1 MKKFISLLCLVLA
14 ACSSN
19 NTPPAHDNTKP
30 FHLYMTHLGDEKIL
44 IRSIIKT
51 PDNKTYLLSDNE
63 DYELSG
69 IDALYLQPL
78 FQPEYMTKL
87 LKSNR
92 RDGEFYLALGVD
104 ADRTNNK
111 VKVDYIM
118 SVPIKYL
125 NTLRQ
130 SLKGLEQ
137 RWEVL
142 YEPSSSY
149 CVANDFF
156 HEEPSECKDN
166 KPKTQII
173 LRMKGKHNESII
185 DGRIVKLNN
194 RDEILKKSSLPMPI
208 PTSLSNYRLKTD
220 EEIRSAKWHEIKRE
234 IRESTKQ
241 GAETALIIITAPI
254 WLPMAI
260 GTEPGRGPFGRK

>member
-1 MKKFISLLCLVLA
+1 MKKFISLLCLLLV

-19 NTPPAHDNTKP
+19 NTPPAYDNTKP

-118 SVPIKYL
+118 IVPIKYL

-142 YEPSSSY
+142 YGPGY
-149 CVANDFF
+149 RCVANDFF

-166 KPKTQII
+166 KPKTQIT
-173 LRMKGKHNESII
+173 LYMGKEDKQII
-185 DGRIVKLNN
+185 NGRIVKLNN
-194 RDEILKKSSLPMPI
+194 RDEILKKSSLSIPI
-208 PTSLSNYRLKTD
+208 PAYLNNYRLKTD
-220 EEIRSAKWHEIKRE
+220 EEIRSEKWHEIKRE

-260 GTEPGRGPFGRK
+260 GWEPGRGPSGRK

>member
-1 MKKFISLLCLVLA
+1 MKKFISLLCLLVLA

-19 NTPPAHDNTKP
+19 NTPPAHDSTTP
-30 FHLYMTHLGDEKIL
+30 FYEYMTLLEGEKIL
-44 IRSIIKT
+44 IRGIVKT
-51 PDNKTYLLSDNE
+51 PDNKTYLLSDTE

-92 RDGEFYLALGVD
+92 RDGEFYLALSFN
-104 ADRTNNK
+104 ADRSNNL
-111 VKVDYIM
+111 VKVNYKLKLPM
-118 SVPIKYL
+118 KYL
-125 NTLRQ
+125 DTLRQ

-137 RWEVL
+137 RWEVF
-142 YEPSSSY
+142 YNDCRIS
-149 CVANDFF
+149 DFF
-156 HEEPSECKDN
+156 HQEPSECKDN
-166 KPKTQII
+166 KPKTQIT
-173 LRMKGKHNESII
+173 LYMGKEDKQII
-185 DGRIVKLNN
+185 NGRIVKLNN
-194 RDEILKKSSLPMPI
+194 RDEILKKSSLSIPI
-208 PTSLSNYRLKTD
+208 PAYLNNYRLKTD

-260 GTEPGRGPFGRK
+260 GWEPGRGPSGRK

>member
-1 MKKFISLLCLVLA
+1 MKKFISLLCLLVLA

-19 NTPPAHDNTKP
+19 NTPPAHDKTKP
-30 FHLYMTHLGDEKIL
+30 FHLYMTRLEGEEIL
-44 IRSIIKT
+44 IRGIIKT
-51 PDNKTYLLSDNE
+51 PDNKTYLLSDTE

-92 RDGEFYLALGVD
+92 RGGEFYLALSFN
-104 ADRTNNK
+104 ADRSNNL
-111 VKVDYIM
+111 VKVNYKLKLPM
-118 SVPIKYL
+118 KYL
-125 NTLRQ
+125 DTLRQ

-137 RWEVL
+137 RWQVF
-142 YEPSSSY
+142 YEAGD

-156 HEEPSECKDN
+156 HKEPSECKDN
-166 KPKTQII
+166 KPKTQIT
-173 LRMKGKHNESII
+173 LYMGKEDKQII
-185 DGRIVKLNN
+185 NGRIVKLNN

-260 GTEPGRGPFGRK
+260 GWEPGRGPSRRK

>member
-1 MKKFISLLCLVLA
+1 MKKIISLLCLLLA

-19 NTPPAHDNTKP
+19 NTPPAYDSTTP

-44 IRSIIKT
+44 IRSIVKT
-51 PDNKTYLLSDNE
+51 PDNKTYLLSDTE

-118 SVPIKYL
+118 IVPIKYL

-156 HEEPSECKDN
+156 HQEPSECKDN

-173 LRMKGKHNESII
+173 LRMKGKDNKSII

-220 EEIRSAKWHEIKRE
+220 EEIRSAKWHETKRE

-254 WLPMAI
+254 WLPMTI
-260 GTEPGRGPFGRK
+260 GWEPGRGPFGRK

>member
-1 MKKFISLLCLVLA
+1 MKKIISLLCLLVLA

-19 NTPPAHDNTKP
+19 NTPPAHDSTTP
-30 FHLYMTHLGDEKIL
+30 FYKYMTRLEGEEIL
-44 IRSIIKT
+44 IRGIIKT
-51 PDNKTYLLSDNE
+51 PDNKTYLLSDTE

-92 RDGEFYLALGVD
+92 RGGEFYLALSFN
-104 ADRTNNK
+104 ADRSNNL
-111 VKVDYIM
+111 VKVNYKLKLPM
-118 SVPIKYL
+118 KYL
-125 NTLRQ
+125 DTLRQ

-137 RWEVL
+137 RWEVF
-142 YEPSSSY
+142 YNDCRIS
-149 CVANDFF
+149 DFF
-156 HEEPSECKDN
+156 HQEPSECKDN
-166 KPKTQII
+166 KPKTQIT
-173 LRMKGKHNESII
+173 LYMGKEDKQII
-185 DGRIVKLNN
+185 NGRIVKLNN
-194 RDEILKKSSLPMPI
+194 RDEILKKSSLSIPI
-208 PTSLSNYRLKTD
+208 PAYLNNYRLKTD
-220 EEIRSAKWHEIKRE
+220 EEIRSEKWHEIKRE

-260 GTEPGRGPFGRK
+260 GWEPGRGPSRRK

>member
-1 MKKFISLLCLVLA
+1 MKKFISLLCLLVLA

-19 NTPPAHDNTKP
+19 NTPPAHDKTKP

-44 IRSIIKT
+44 IRSIVKT
-51 PDNKTYLLSDNE
+51 PDNKTYLLSDTE

-118 SVPIKYL
+118 IVPIKYL

-142 YEPSSSY
+142 YEPASSY

-156 HEEPSECKDN
+156 HQEPSECKDN

-173 LRMKGKHNESII
+173 LRMKGKDNKSII

-208 PTSLSNYRLKTD
+208 PTSLSNFRLKTD
-220 EEIRSAKWHEIKRE
+220 EEIRTEKRDE
-234 IRESTKQ
+234 MKKSTQDGVEK
-241 GAETALIIITAPI
+241 AVSIITAPI
-254 WLPMAI
+254 WLPIMIWA
-260 GTEPGRGPFGRK
+260 GPVMGK

>member
-1 MKKFISLLCLVLA
+1 MKKFISLLCLLLV

-92 RDGEFYLALGVD
+92 RGGEFYLALSFN
-104 ADRTNNK
+104 ADRSNNL
-111 VKVDYIM
+111 VKVNYDLKLPM
-118 SVPIKYL
+118 KYL
-125 NTLRQ
+125 DTLRQ

-137 RWEVL
+137 RWRIIYDDGNCGV
-142 YEPSSSY
+142 S
-149 CVANDFF
+149 DFF
-156 HEEPSECKDN
+156 HQEPSECKDN
-166 KPKTQII
+166 KPKTQIT
-173 LRMKGKHNESII
+173 LYMEKGDKQII
-185 DGRIVKLNN
+185 NGRIVKLNN
-194 RDEILKKSSLPMPI
+194 RDEIFKKSSLPIPI
-208 PTSLSNYRLKTD
+208 PAYLHNYRLKTD
-220 EEIRSAKWHEIKRE
+220 EEIRSEKRDE
-234 IRESTKQ
+234 MKKSTQDGIEK
-241 GAETALIIITAPI
+241 AVSIITAPI
-254 WLPMAI
+254 WFPMLMWV
-260 GTEPGRGPFGRK
+260 GPVMGK

>member
-1 MKKFISLLCLVLA
+1 MKKIISLLCLLVLA

-19 NTPPAHDNTKP
+19 NTPPAHDSTTP
-30 FHLYMTHLGDEKIL
+30 FYEYMTRLEGEEIL
-44 IRSIIKT
+44 IRGIVKT
-51 PDNKTYLLSDNE
+51 PDNKTYLLSDTE

-92 RDGEFYLALGVD
+92 RGGEFYLALSFN
-104 ADRTNNK
+104 ADRSNNL
-111 VKVDYIM
+111 VKVNYKLKLPM
-118 SVPIKYL
+118 KYL
-125 NTLRQ
+125 DTLRQ

-137 RWEVL
+137 RWEVF
-142 YEPSSSY
+142 YNDCRIS
-149 CVANDFF
+149 DFF
-156 HEEPSECKDN
+156 HQEPSECKDN
-166 KPKTQII
+166 KPKTQIT
-173 LRMKGKHNESII
+173 LYMGKEDKQII
-185 DGRIVKLNN
+185 NGRIVKLNN
-194 RDEILKKSSLPMPI
+194 RDEILKKSSLSIPI
-208 PTSLSNYRLKTD
+208 PAYLNNYRLKTD
-220 EEIRSAKWHEIKRE
+220 EEIRSEKWHEIKRE

-260 GTEPGRGPFGRK
+260 GWEPGRGPSRRK

>member
-1 MKKFISLLCLVLA
+1 MKKIISLLCLLLA

-19 NTPPAHDNTKP
+19 NTPPAYDSTTP
-30 FHLYMTHLGDEKIL
+30 FYKYMTRLEGEEIL
-44 IRSIIKT
+44 IRGIIKT
-51 PDNKTYLLSDNE
+51 PDNKTYLLSDTE

-92 RDGEFYLALGVD
+92 RGGEFYLALSFN
-104 ADRTNNK
+104 ADRSNNL
-111 VKVDYIM
+111 VKVNYKLKLPM
-118 SVPIKYL
+118 KYL
-125 NTLRQ
+125 DTLRQ

-137 RWEVL
+137 RWEVF
-142 YEPSSSY
+142 YNDCRIS
-149 CVANDFF
+149 DFF
-156 HEEPSECKDN
+156 HQEPSECKDN
-166 KPKTQII
+166 KPKTQIT
-173 LRMKGKHNESII
+173 LYMGKEDKQII
-185 DGRIVKLNN
+185 NGRIVKLNN
-194 RDEILKKSSLPMPI
+194 RDEILKKSSLSIPI
-208 PTSLSNYRLKTD
+208 PAYLNNYRLKTD
-220 EEIRSAKWHEIKRE
+220 EEIRSEKWHEIKRE

-260 GTEPGRGPFGRK
+260 GWEPGRGPSRRK

>member
-1 MKKFISLLCLVLA
+1 MKKIISLLCLLLA

-19 NTPPAHDNTKP
+19 NTPPAHDSTTP
-30 FHLYMTHLGDEKIL
+30 FYEYMTRLEGEEIL
-44 IRSIIKT
+44 IRGIVKT
-51 PDNKTYLLSDNE
+51 PDNKTYLLSDTE

-92 RDGEFYLALGVD
+92 RGGEFYLALSFN
-104 ADRTNNK
+104 ADRSNNL
-111 VKVDYIM
+111 VKVNYKLKLPM
-118 SVPIKYL
+118 KYL
-125 NTLRQ
+125 DTLRQ

-137 RWEVL
+137 RWEVF
-142 YEPSSSY
+142 YNDCRIS
-149 CVANDFF
+149 DFF
-156 HEEPSECKDN
+156 HQEPSECKDN
-166 KPKTQII
+166 KPKTQIT
-173 LRMKGKHNESII
+173 LYMGKEDKQII
-185 DGRIVKLNN
+185 NGRIVKLNN
-194 RDEILKKSSLPMPI
+194 RDEILKKSSLSIPI
-208 PTSLSNYRLKTD
+208 PAYLNNYRLKTD
-220 EEIRSAKWHEIKRE
+220 EEIRSEKWHEIKRE

-260 GTEPGRGPFGRK
+260 GTEPGRGPFWRK

>member
-19 NTPPAHDNTKP
+19 NTPPAHDSTTP
-30 FHLYMTHLGDEKIL
+30 FYEYMTRLEGEEIL
-44 IRSIIKT
+44 IRGIVKT
-51 PDNKTYLLSDNE
+51 PDNKTYLLSDTE

-92 RDGEFYLALGVD
+92 RGGEFYLALSFN
-104 ADRTNNK
+104 ADRSNNL
-111 VKVDYIM
+111 VKVNYKLKLPM
-118 SVPIKYL
+118 KYL
-125 NTLRQ
+125 DTLRQ

-137 RWEVL
+137 RWEVF
-142 YEPSSSY
+142 YNDCRIS
-149 CVANDFF
+149 DFF
-156 HEEPSECKDN
+156 HQEPSECKDN
-166 KPKTQII
+166 KPKTQIT
-173 LRMKGKHNESII
+173 LYMGKEDKQII
-185 DGRIVKLNN
+185 NGRIVKLNN
-194 RDEILKKSSLPMPI
+194 RDEILKKSSLSIPI
-208 PTSLSNYRLKTD
+208 PAYLNNYRLKTD

-260 GTEPGRGPFGRK
+260 GTEPGRGPFWRK

>member
-1 MKKFISLLCLVLA
+1 MKKFISLLCLLVLA

-19 NTPPAHDNTKP
+19 NTPPAYDSTTP
-30 FHLYMTHLGDEKIL
+30 FYEYMTRLEGEEIL
-44 IRSIIKT
+44 IRGIVKT
-51 PDNKTYLLSDNE
+51 PDNKTYLLSDTE

-92 RDGEFYLALGVD
+92 SDDKFYLALSFN
-104 ADRTNNK
+104 ADRSNNL
-111 VKVDYIM
+111 VKVNYKLKLPM
-118 SVPIKYL
+118 KYL
-125 NTLRQ
+125 DTLRQ

-137 RWEVL
+137 RWEVF
-142 YEPSSSY
+142 YNDCRIS
-149 CVANDFF
+149 DFF
-156 HEEPSECKDN
+156 HQEPSECKDN
-166 KPKTQII
+166 KPKTQIT
-173 LRMKGKHNESII
+173 LYMGKEDKQII
-185 DGRIVKLNN
+185 NGRIVKLNN
-194 RDEILKKSSLPMPI
+194 RDEILKKSSLSIPI
-208 PTSLSNYRLKTD
+208 PAYLNNYRLKTD
-220 EEIRSAKWHEIKRE
+220 EEIRSEKWHEIKRE

-260 GTEPGRGPFGRK
+260 GWEPGRGPSGRK